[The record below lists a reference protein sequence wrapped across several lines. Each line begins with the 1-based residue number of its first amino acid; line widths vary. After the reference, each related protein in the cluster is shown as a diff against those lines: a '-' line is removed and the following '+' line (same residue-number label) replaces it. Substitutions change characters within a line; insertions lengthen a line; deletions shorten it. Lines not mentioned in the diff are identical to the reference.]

1 MLEYKNMKY
10 ILFPLGNVGDKYE
23 NTRHN
28 AGRFVYEKV
37 KSKLEKNL
45 EVFIPKCFMNESGIY
60 LKKEIRNKNIKTENI
75 IVIYDD
81 KDLEIGDVR
90 VAINRGD
97 GGHNGIKNIIHE
109 LGTKNFYRIRIGIA
123 PKGTGSDGII
133 PPHGDLVQ
141 KYVLSNF
148 TDYEKSILSDEKY
161 LDKVCDMI
169 GNINKLNNRK

>member
-1 MLEYKNMKY
+1 MIEYKNMKY

-37 KSKLEKNL
+37 KSKLENGFKNNL

-90 VAINRGD
+90 VAINS
-97 GGHNGIKNIIHE
+97 
-109 LGTKNFYRIRIGIA
+109 L
-123 PKGTGSDGII
+123 
-133 PPHGDLVQ
+133 
-141 KYVLSNF
+141 
-148 TDYEKSILSDEKY
+148 
-161 LDKVCDMI
+161 
-169 GNINKLNNRK
+169 